1 MRISVSPETPMAS
14 RASIERS
21 PRRRLGERRFELSR
35 SNGSRPAHARDIR
48 LPACTFA
55 SISSGERSLKTSL
68 VVSGTSSSGSLSRPI
83 ACHAAGMRSRAVS
96 IADLKTN
103 LSAHLARVR
112 SGEEIVI
119 RDQRAPIAK
128 IVPLSATEGISEDE
142 VTLAA
147 EGKVRLP
154 KKKLPASFW
163 KTSGPRVATNRALEI
178 LREDRDAR

>member
-1 MRISVSPETPMAS
+1 
-14 RASIERS
+14 
-21 PRRRLGERRFELSR
+21 
-35 SNGSRPAHARDIR
+35 
-48 LPACTFA
+48 
-55 SISSGERSLKTSL
+55 
-68 VVSGTSSSGSLSRPI
+68 
-83 ACHAAGMRSRAVS
+83 MRSRAISV
-96 IADLKTN
+96 ADLKTN

-128 IVPLSATEGISEDE
+128 IVPLSATEGVSEDE
-142 VTLAA
+142 IALAA

-163 KTSGPRVATNRALEI
+163 KTSGPHVATDRALEL

>member
-1 MRISVSPETPMAS
+1 
-14 RASIERS
+14 
-21 PRRRLGERRFELSR
+21 
-35 SNGSRPAHARDIR
+35 
-48 LPACTFA
+48 
-55 SISSGERSLKTSL
+55 
-68 VVSGTSSSGSLSRPI
+68 
-83 ACHAAGMRSRAVS
+83 MRSRAVS

-142 VTLAA
+142 ITLAA
-147 EGKVRLP
+147 DGKVRLP

-163 KTSGPRVATNRALEI
+163 KTSGPRVATDRALEI

>member
-1 MRISVSPETPMAS
+1 
-14 RASIERS
+14 
-21 PRRRLGERRFELSR
+21 
-35 SNGSRPAHARDIR
+35 
-48 LPACTFA
+48 
-55 SISSGERSLKTSL
+55 
-68 VVSGTSSSGSLSRPI
+68 
-83 ACHAAGMRSRAVS
+83 MRSRAVS

-142 VTLAA
+142 IALAA

-163 KTSGPRVATNRALEI
+163 KTSGPRVATNRTRVDGADTGGSTAPST
-178 LREDRDAR
+178 RT

>member
-1 MRISVSPETPMAS
+1 
-14 RASIERS
+14 
-21 PRRRLGERRFELSR
+21 
-35 SNGSRPAHARDIR
+35 
-48 LPACTFA
+48 
-55 SISSGERSLKTSL
+55 
-68 VVSGTSSSGSLSRPI
+68 
-83 ACHAAGMRSRAVS
+83 MRSRAVS

-128 IVPLSATEGISEDE
+128 IVPLSATEGVSEDE
-142 VTLAA
+142 VALAA

-163 KTSGPRVATNRALEI
+163 KTSGPRVATDRALEI

>member
-1 MRISVSPETPMAS
+1 
-14 RASIERS
+14 
-21 PRRRLGERRFELSR
+21 
-35 SNGSRPAHARDIR
+35 
-48 LPACTFA
+48 
-55 SISSGERSLKTSL
+55 
-68 VVSGTSSSGSLSRPI
+68 
-83 ACHAAGMRSRAVS
+83 MRSRAVS

-128 IVPLSATEGISEDE
+128 IVPLSATGDISEDE
-142 VTLAA
+142 ITLAA

-163 KTSGPRVATNRALEI
+163 KTSGPRVATDRALEI

>member
-1 MRISVSPETPMAS
+1 MTW
-14 RASIERS
+14 
-21 PRRRLGERRFELSR
+21 
-35 SNGSRPAHARDIR
+35 
-48 LPACTFA
+48 
-55 SISSGERSLKTSL
+55 
-68 VVSGTSSSGSLSRPI
+68 
-83 ACHAAGMRSRAVS
+83 HAAGMRSRAVS

-128 IVPLSATEGISEDE
+128 IVPLAAMEGISEDE

-163 KTSGPRVATNRALEI
+163 KTTGPRVATDRALEI

>member
-1 MRISVSPETPMAS
+1 
-14 RASIERS
+14 
-21 PRRRLGERRFELSR
+21 
-35 SNGSRPAHARDIR
+35 
-48 LPACTFA
+48 
-55 SISSGERSLKTSL
+55 
-68 VVSGTSSSGSLSRPI
+68 
-83 ACHAAGMRSRAVS
+83 MRSRAVS

-142 VTLAA
+142 INLAA

-154 KKKLPASFW
+154 KKKLSASFW
-163 KTSGPRVATNRALEI
+163 KTSGPRVGTDRALEL
-178 LREDRDAR
+178 LREDRDGR

>member
-1 MRISVSPETPMAS
+1 MSRTGASGSP
-14 RASIERS
+14 
-21 PRRRLGERRFELSR
+21 
-35 SNGSRPAHARDIR
+35 SRPVAW
-48 LPACTFA
+48 
-55 SISSGERSLKTSL
+55 
-68 VVSGTSSSGSLSRPI
+68 
-83 ACHAAGMRSRAVS
+83 HAAGMRSRAVS

-128 IVPLSATEGISEDE
+128 IVPLSAKGGISEDE
-142 VTLAA
+142 VALAA

-154 KKKLPASFW
+154 KKELPASFW
-163 KTSGPRVATNRALEI
+163 KTSGPRVATDRALEV

>member
-1 MRISVSPETPMAS
+1 MQS
-14 RASIERS
+14 RTVR
-21 PRRRLGERRFELSR
+21 
-35 SNGSRPAHARDIR
+35 
-48 LPACTFA
+48 
-55 SISSGERSLKTSL
+55 
-68 VVSGTSSSGSLSRPI
+68 
-83 ACHAAGMRSRAVS
+83 

-142 VTLAA
+142 INLAA

-154 KKKLPASFW
+154 QKKLSASFW
-163 KTSGPRVATNRALEI
+163 KASGPRVGTDRALEL
-178 LREDRDAR
+178 LREDRDGR